1 MIVVNFAHPLTEQ
14 HLTHIENLTKQEVEQ
29 VYSLPCHF
37 RLDQP
42 LVPQIRSLVDQV
54 PLSQEDWQTQSIIVN
69 LPSLNY
75 GAAVLLAE
83 LHGRTGYFPACL
95 RLQPVDGGVP
105 PRFEVAEI
113 LNLQAVR
120 DSARLKRFR

>member
-14 HLTHIENLTKQEVEQ
+14 HLRHIENLTKQKIEQ

-37 RLDQP
+37 NLDRS
-42 LVPQIRSLVDQV
+42 LVPQIRSLIDQV
-54 PLSQEDWQTQSIIVN
+54 PLSQEDWQIQPIIVN

-83 LHGRTGYFPACL
+83 LHGRIGYFPACL
-95 RLQPVDGGVP
+95 RLQPVEGSVP
-105 PRFEVAEI
+105 PRFEVVEI

-120 DSARLKRFR
+120 DSARLQRFK